1 MFQYMNNKINL
12 RRKRP
17 CVKIFRI
24 CALDYDFSH
33 IATVKD
39 DFPEIEFTL
48 NTHRY
53 SRPEEPLFLIN
64 GIFEYLEYEIYDK
77 YS

>member
-1 MFQYMNNKINL
+1 MNNKINL

-53 SRPEEPLFLIN
+53 SRPEEPLFRTMD
-64 GIFEYLEYEIYDK
+64 IFYSLERDTYFYEWYNV
-77 YS
+77 